1 MIVVLDSFATISTDL
16 SLDFLKE
23 FGEVVVYERTKKSD
37 IVSRIGSAD
46 IVFTNKT
53 PLTKEIL
60 SMCPNIKYIGLFST
74 GYNIVD
80 TDYAKEKGII
90 VTNVP
95 AYSTNAVAQLVFSFI
110 LHFYSMVSWHDQK
123 VHEGQWQNCKD
134 FCFYNPNISELYGKT
149 IGIIGFGS
157 IGKKVYE
164 IAKAF
169 DMKVLVNTRTI
180 NKNYNPSLFVS
191 MPELLEKSDIVTIHC
206 PLFDSTKNLLNEQT
220 ISLMKKS
227 AILINTSRGGVVDEQ
242 ALANALN
249 NATISGGA
257 VDVVS
262 YEPIMPDNPLLKA
275 KNCVI
280 TPHIA
285 WAGKETRSRL
295 LDVVYLNLKSYLN
308 GEVINNV
315 Y

>member
-180 NKNYNPSLFVS
+180 NKNYDPSLFVS

-206 PLFDSTKNLLNEQT
+206 PLFDSTKNLLNEQS

-249 NATISGGA
+249 NDTISGGA